1 MTIYTT
7 PTLETTLDAIGIS
20 LCCVIISF
28 LIYNRIKYNQMV
40 LNRKSIGNINSFNTE
55 VAVKVTKQQ
64 SKRTFDTIYDMI
76 NEEKRKFK
84 RLTEKE
90 ELKNAKNF
98 VIMLEKGQLIE
109 KVMNIK
115 AMEHTNCNIMTD
127 TYDELSRLFYKGLDA
142 QKISEEL
149 GIPIGEI
156 ELFLK
161 GNKKEI

>member
-1 MTIYTT
+1 
-7 PTLETTLDAIGIS
+7 
-20 LCCVIISF
+20 
-28 LIYNRIKYNQMV
+28 MV
-40 LNRKSIGNINSFNTE
+40 LNRKYKGNINSFNAE
-55 VAVKVTKQQ
+55 VAVKVIKQQ

-84 RLTEKE
+84 RPTEKE

-98 VIMLEKGQLIE
+98 VIMMEKGQLIE
-109 KVMNIK
+109 KVMNVK
-115 AMEHTNCNIMTD
+115 AMEHTNCNITTD
-127 TYDELSRLFYKGLDA
+127 TYDEISQLFYKGLDA

-161 GNKKEI
+161 GNKRWTRKK